1 MNNIRNIIVVVFL
14 VFSQSPLGHESTA
27 ITEPQSWVDVH
38 ASAIM
43 KDAKDLNED
52 VLKLALA
59 DYKAALDKA
68 VTTSPILS
76 VVDFSKVSGEKR
88 LWVIDLNQD
97 KVLFHELV
105 AHGLN
110 SGDNS
115 TATKFSNV
123 RGSYKSSL
131 GLYRTGE
138 LFYAGKLGVSLRL
151 HGLNPGIND
160 NVYDRGVIVHGAG
173 YVTEEMAKTRGHVGK
188 SLGCFSVR
196 RPIAKELINKIKDG
210 SLIYAYHPQ
219 ITKLA

>member
-1 MNNIRNIIVVVFL
+1 
-14 VFSQSPLGHESTA
+14 
-27 ITEPQSWVDVH
+27 
-38 ASAIM
+38 M
-43 KDAKDLNED
+43 KDAKDLDED
-52 VLKLALA
+52 VLKLALT
-59 DYKAALDKA
+59 DYKSAIDKA
-68 VTTSPILS
+68 LASSSILT

-88 LWVIDLNQD
+88 LWVIDLFQD

-115 TATKFSNV
+115 TAKSFSNA

-138 LFYAGKLGVSLRL
+138 SFYAGKLGLSLRL
-151 HGLNPGIND
+151 HGLSKGLND

-173 YVTEEMAKTRGHVGK
+173 YVTEELAKTRGHVGK

-219 ITKLA
+219 LTKVA